1 MDKQLFAKLINGE
14 LEIAPHHYQDN
25 DTYIMN
31 FNECEELM
39 IQFGYKPVVGDL
51 PEYDFN
57 TQDAL
62 ISYKE
67 ERKCIRRYCEIID
80 KAIPQFEVDDINEVE
95 EKTDK
100 QYETLIKENEELKRR
115 IEELEAKQQETYNMV
130 NSFINEVTQSINKV
144 NELDTKMIGVK
155 NSINTFNQFID
166 FYNSINRD

>member
-14 LEIAPHHYQDN
+14 LEIAPHHYQDD

-31 FNECEELM
+31 FDECEEMM
-39 IQFGYKPVVGDL
+39 IQFGYKPVIGDL

-57 TQDAL
+57 TQDVL
-62 ISYKE
+62 IIYKE

-80 KAIPQFEVDDINEVE
+80 KAIPQFEANDIDEIKETTNS
-95 EKTDK
+95 D
-100 QYETLIKENEELKRR
+100 YEILIKENEELIRR
-115 IEELEAKQQETYNMV
+115 IEELEIKQQETYNMV